1 MFTQA
6 LIRTTGSMREG
17 WLPFNQIGACVPQWL
32 TSTFLVGIF
41 PPTKL
46 VKRYH
51 PALRSLS
58 QSGIW
63 PDVHLACTLL
73 RELSSSM
80 WFPLV
85 QQLLQTSWAD
95 AAWVKARARMT
106 NLRGN
111 QRVLIFYWDAVS
123 VASCLA
129 SNGFQYKSSISVSV
143 CTGPIL
149 KRWKGTNVARER
161 CYATLPWYVYR
172 INSRMRALKRGQKVR
187 QERKSHASEAF
198 FNKCRTKILT
208 LTRSLKSGQGSDRR
222 EKNSK

>member
-6 LIRTTGSMREG
+6 LTRTTGSLREG

-32 TSTFLVGIF
+32 TSTFLVGIS

-63 PDVHLACTLL
+63 SDFHLACTLL
-73 RELSSSM
+73 RELSSLM
-80 WFPLV
+80 WFPFV
-85 QQLLQTSWAD
+85 QQLLQTSWTD

-111 QRVLIFYWDAVS
+111 QWVLIFYWDAVS

-143 CTGPIL
+143 CIGP
-149 KRWKGTNVARER
+149 N
-161 CYATLPWYVYR
+161 
-172 INSRMRALKRGQKVR
+172 
-187 QERKSHASEAF
+187 SEAVKRY
-198 FNKCRTKILT
+198 KCCLGTLLCNLT
-208 LTRSLKSGQGSDRR
+208 LVRFQNKLVDTCAKTRSNSQA
-222 EKNSK
+222 EKEITCKWSLFL

>member
-1 MFTQA
+1 MT
-6 LIRTTGSMREG
+6 LTTGSLREG
-17 WLPFNQIGACVPQWL
+17 WLPFNEIGTCMPQWL
-32 TSTFLVGIF
+32 TLTFLVGIF

-46 VKRYH
+46 LKRYH

-80 WFPLV
+80 WFPFM
-85 QQLLQTSWAD
+85 QQLLQICWAD

-111 QRVLIFYWDAVS
+111 QRILIFCWDALS

-129 SNGFQYKSSISVSV
+129 SNGFQYKSSISVPV
-143 CTGPIL
+143 CTLIL
-149 KRWKGTNVARER
+149 KQWKGTNVDWEL
-161 CYATLPWYVYR
+161 CYATLPWYVSR
-172 INSRMRALKRGQKVR
+172 INSKICALKRGQKVG
-187 QERKSHASEAF
+187 QKRKSQAYEAF
-198 FNKCRTKILT
+198 F
-208 LTRSLKSGQGSDRR
+208 
-222 EKNSK
+222 

>member
-1 MFTQA
+1 MTRA
-6 LIRTTGSMREG
+6 TGSLREG

-32 TSTFLVGIF
+32 TLTFLVGIF

-46 VKRYH
+46 LKRYH

-80 WFPLV
+80 WFPFM
-85 QQLLQTSWAD
+85 QQLLQICWAD

-106 NLRGN
+106 NLRGK

-123 VASCLA
+123 VASCPT
-129 SNGFQYKSSISVSV
+129 SNGFQYKNSIFVSV
-143 CTGPIL
+143 CTL
-149 KRWKGTNVARER
+149 NSEVVKRYKCCLGTLLCN
-161 CYATLPWYVYR
+161 
-172 INSRMRALKRGQKVR
+172 
-187 QERKSHASEAF
+187 
-198 FNKCRTKILT
+198 LT
-208 LTRSLKSGQGSDRR
+208 LVRYQNKLEDAFAKTRSKSQA
-222 EKNSK
+222 EKEITCKWSLF